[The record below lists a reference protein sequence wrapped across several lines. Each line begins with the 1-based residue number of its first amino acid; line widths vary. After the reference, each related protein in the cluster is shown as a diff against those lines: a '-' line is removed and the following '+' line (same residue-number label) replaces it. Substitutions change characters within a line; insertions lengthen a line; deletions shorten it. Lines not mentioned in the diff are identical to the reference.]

1 MLVAVGCA
9 SAGVTSGCDEMRNTR
24 HDNAPMAP
32 ATAESGVRSDEGL
45 KSAALAIGGSS
56 SESIV
61 LRLRLIKSK
70 QTRAFRICHVPVQTG
85 SQPSLTTI

>member
-24 HDNAPMAP
+24 HDNALMAP
-32 ATAESGVRSDEGL
+32 AAAKSGVRSDEVSE
-45 KSAALAIGGSS
+45 KSASACMVHLV

-61 LRLRLIKSK
+61 LRDD
-70 QTRAFRICHVPVQTG
+70 
-85 SQPSLTTI
+85 